1 MTSKMCTLINFV
13 SVEAYLFG
21 KRSEYIFC
29 ISYHRFMCLYTSL
42 LDLKEWAY
50 DTDQANYQ
58 ILCGFHFPPTH
69 YHGSCESNL
78 FICLKMTYPL
88 SFFSIVVEQTF
99 FFLN

>member
-13 SVEAYLFG
+13 QVEAYLFS

-42 LDLKEWAY
+42 LDLKEWSY

-58 ILCGFHFPPTH
+58 ILCWFQFPPTH
-69 YHGSCESNL
+69 YMVL
-78 FICLKMTYPL
+78 VKVTL
-88 SFFSIVVEQTF
+88 SFV
-99 FFLN
+99 